1 MFENYFHY
9 FMIFANDFSR
19 KWVVQIILINL
30 RKDLEIVL
38 EGELVG

>member
-9 FMIFANDFSR
+9 FMIVSNIFSR
-19 KWVVQIILINL
+19 KWVVEIIFISL

-38 EGELVG
+38 GGELVG